1 MPGIIRNVTKQFII
15 SCNLFV
21 SLCMLLL
28 YVLPHTDQN
37 YFWILNLLAMVFPF
51 LLLLQLG
58 FLIFWLIVKP
68 KLSIIPVVTLVLCF
82 GFIRS
87 VFGFHQANPV
97 TINKKEG
104 FRMATWNVHLYNFYE
119 NNGTLDPGMLQYT
132 RSLRA
137 DVLAVQ
143 EFVFSLDSNSSI
155 SLDNVRKRLGYKY
168 VIAGNDR
175 RFGVHTNAG
184 ARNEKY
190 FPFCVALFSNYP
202 ILKWER
208 KQSLREYNHT
218 YLWADILVGNDTI
231 RFFNVHLQSMHFVKK
246 DYDFIE
252 NIDQQDM
259 DGVKKAG
266 RYLISKIKA
275 ANLLRA
281 IQVEDVRD
289 EVARSPHEVILCG
302 DFNDVP
308 NSYSYQAIADKLKDA
323 HVKKGSGLGRTFRFL
338 APTLRIDNI
347 FYSPSVT
354 LERFGPMN
362 TPLSDHL
369 PLVAEFDLPRR

>member
-1 MPGIIRNVTKQFII
+1 MPGILRRVTKQFII

-37 YFWILNLLAMVFPF
+37 YFWILNLFALVFPF

-58 FLIFWLIVKP
+58 FLVFWLFAKP
-68 KLSIIPVVTLVLCF
+68 KLSLIPIVTLVLCF

-87 VFGFHQANPV
+87 VFGFHTTNSAQL
-97 TINKKEG
+97 NKKEG
-104 FRMATWNVHLYNFYE
+104 LRMATWNVHLYNFYE

-132 RSLRA
+132 RSLQA

-143 EFVFSLDSNSSI
+143 EFVFSLDSNSTI
-155 SLDNVRKRLGYKY
+155 SLENVRKRLGYKY
-168 VIAGNDR
+168 AIAGNDR
-175 RFGVHTNAG
+175 HFGVYTNDAAG
-184 ARNEKY
+184 KEKY
-190 FPFCVALFSNYP
+190 FPFSIALFSNYP
-202 ILKWER
+202 ILKWEK
-208 KQSLREYNHT
+208 KQSLPEYNHT
-218 YLWADILVGNDTI
+218 YIWADLLIGKDTI

-259 DGVKKAG
+259 DGVQKAG

-308 NSYSYQAIADKLKDA
+308 NSYAYQSIAGELKDA

-354 LERFGPMN
+354 LERFGPLQTN
-362 TPLSDHL
+362 LSDHL